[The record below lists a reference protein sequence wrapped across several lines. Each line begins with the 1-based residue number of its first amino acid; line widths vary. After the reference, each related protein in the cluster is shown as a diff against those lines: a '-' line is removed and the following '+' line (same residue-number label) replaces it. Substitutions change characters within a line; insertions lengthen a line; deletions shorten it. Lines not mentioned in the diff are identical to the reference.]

1 MTITPDLPERRY
13 LDYQT
18 RVCAARTPAELDSVA
33 ELIRDARGAER
44 ITKDR
49 YLALAAAAGKRRT
62 SLAARLLPIGAGSSP
77 YACTFC
83 QGPMVRNVGPLDEP
97 DTDGVPIVDTR
108 DVCEVCGHQQPVNVD
123 QMDRSEVRRRDQVVR
138 AHNAVIDH
146 SDCGVGSVCRAS
158 RPGRPAVPAE
168 AVAR

>member
-33 ELIRDARGAER
+33 ELIRDARGVDR

-49 YLALAAAAGKRRT
+49 FLALGAAVAKCRT
-62 SLAARLLPIGAGSSP
+62 SLAARLLPVGADPSP
-77 YACTFC
+77 YACPFC

-97 DTDGVPIVDTR
+97 DTDRNPIVDTR

-123 QMDRSEVRRRDQVVR
+123 RLDRAEVRTRVR
-138 AHNAVIDH
+138 EVRVHNALVDH
-146 SDCGVGSVCRAS
+146 SDCGIGATCKVS
-158 RPGRPAVPAE
+158 RPGIPAVPAE
-168 AVAR
+168 AVTQ